1 MQSFKVFLALLA
13 LGILSPRTVAAQPP
27 LGAQGAEGEPNR
39 IQQWRVPPPGLAG
52 MPRALL
58 LRPPGDGPFRLA
70 VIVHASTQNALRR
83 AQMPQPED
91 HAPAAIGSEG
101 PWLAETGA
109 GVKIAG
115 PELDRALTPLAPTTA
130 KKR

>member
-39 IQQWRVPPPGLAG
+39 MQQWRVPPPGLAG

-58 LRPPGDGPFRLA
+58 FRPPGDGPFRPA
-70 VIVHASTQNALRR
+70 EIVHASTLNALRR

-91 HAPAAIGSEG
+91 HAPAAIGG
-101 PWLAETGA
+101 QGHWLAETGA

-115 PELDRALTPLAPTTA
+115 PELDRALKAPAPTTA
-130 KKR
+130 KRR